1 MKIKTP
7 TEFISFSDGICTIF
21 SEDDDGNR
29 ADKYK
34 NLGFTKRTLGY
45 KRFFEANA
53 NQMSIDKVIRIPQ
66 LRDIDTYDHVEH
78 NGIQYDIVLTQDIYD
93 SNPLSTDLTLQKR

>member
-1 MKIKTP
+1 MKIKMP
-7 TEFISFSDGICTIF
+7 TEFISFSDGVCTIF

-45 KRFFEANA
+45 KRFFEANS

-66 LRDIDTYDHVEH
+66 LGGIDTYDHVELD
-78 NGIQYDIVLTQDIYD
+78 GIQYDIVLIQDIYD

>member
-1 MKIKTP
+1 MKIKMP
-7 TEFISFSDGICTIF
+7 TEFISFSDGVCTIF

-34 NLGFTKRTLGY
+34 NLGFAKRTMGY

-53 NQMSIDKVIRIPQ
+53 VQMSVDKVIRIPQ
-66 LRDIDTYDHVEH
+66 LGDIDTYDHVELDDT
-78 NGIQYDIVLTQDIYD
+78 QYDIVLTQDIYD

>member
-7 TEFISFSDGICTIF
+7 TEFVPFSDGVCTIF
-21 SEDDDGNR
+21 FEDDDGNR
-29 ADKYK
+29 TDKYK

-45 KRFFEANA
+45 KRFFEANS

-66 LRDIDTYDHVEH
+66 LGDIDTYDHVELDDT
-78 NGIQYDIVLTQDIYD
+78 QYDIVLIQDIYD